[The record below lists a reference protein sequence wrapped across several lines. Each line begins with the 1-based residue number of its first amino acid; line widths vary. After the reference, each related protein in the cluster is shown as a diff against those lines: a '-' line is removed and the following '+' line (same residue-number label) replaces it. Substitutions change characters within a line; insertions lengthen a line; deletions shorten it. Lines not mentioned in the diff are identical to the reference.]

1 MRLISYINNQK
12 CLEWGL
18 NLQQGALF
26 DLLNQSSSWA
36 DPIYIDGK
44 VFYWVSKNKI
54 CSEIPLAYSKKDT
67 VYRALKVLV
76 EKGLILYVKHEGKD
90 CIVLTSKGKEWNSE
104 LNPTLGNKSES
115 SGNDSEINPKNL
127 GNKSDTRKNIRENS
141 EINPTYNNT
150 NINTSSSGS
159 SNNLPENAHQQIID
173 KWNASGFVQI
183 KAIVSGSQRE
193 KLLKA
198 RIKEFSLEQVLEAID
213 IANQSEFLKGGGSK
227 GWVMDFTWF
236 LRPNNFIKVY
246 ENKYANRPVAEGVN
260 HATHSSN
267 PNRKLSAVER
277 VRIANERARAQRA
290 AQNSGARANLGVYEP
305 NVR

>member
-1 MRLISYINNQK
+1 MSMMLMVKAMQIKVGNPLRKLVLLKLADNASDTGECWPSHQNIADQCEISKRSVINHIDA
-12 CLEWGL
+12 LVEMGL
-18 NLQQGALF
+18 LRVENRIK
-26 DLLNQSSSWA
+26 NNEKQSN
-36 DPIYIDGK
+36 IYYLTLDGH
-44 VFYWVSKNKI
+44 
-54 CSEIPLAYSKKDT
+54 PLAEEPKKGSAGD
-67 VYRALKVLV
+67 ALPSATDAPPSA
-76 EKGLILYVKHEGKD
+76 GAAQGGSAGAAHR
-90 CIVLTSKGKEWNSE
+90 TSHSFE
-104 LNPTLGNKSES
+104 P
-115 SGNDSEINPKNL
+115 I
-127 GNKSDTRKNIRENS
+127 
-141 EINPTYNNT
+141 
-150 NINTSSSGS
+150 SSGS

-267 PNRKLSAVER
+267 PNRKLSAFER

-290 AQNSGARANLGVYEP
+290 AQNSGTRTNLGVYEP